1 MNTKTTNLA
10 GRLDTFVASLDEVVQ
25 NLPLLVVPQ
34 NGVHELHFPCVF
46 IVTEVA
52 NRCYAL
58 CV

>member
-1 MNTKTTNLA
+1 MNSKTTNLT
-10 GRLDTFVASLDEVVQ
+10 GRLDALVASLDEVVQ
-25 NLPLLVVPQ
+25 HFPLLVVSQ
-34 NGVHELHFPCVF
+34 HGVHELHFPCVF